1 MLFIRCSYEI
11 ILKVSIGMISTFP
24 TVVLF
29 VFLFVF
35 INVDD
40 TTSEHH
46 ETVSLNNECKIYAE
60 NAREQ
65 YNVRKRAVYRI
76 KQNEDIINFQNENQP
91 ILAKSGKVDGCS

>member
-1 MLFIRCSYEI
+1 
-11 ILKVSIGMISTFP
+11 MISTFP

-35 INVDD
+35 IHADD
-40 TTSEHH
+40 TASEHH

-65 YNVRKRAVYRI
+65 YNARKRAAYRI
-76 KQNEDIINFQNENQP
+76 KRNEDSVSLQNENQP
-91 ILAKSGKVDGCS
+91 VVAKSGKLDGHS